1 MTEIGKKHI
10 MGVQGQLFAE
20 TIRSFDGVEYL
31 LFPKILGLAERGWN
45 AHPVWENLSGM
56 REQQAFNQALA
67 LYYEK
72 ISKSEMPYWAK
83 NGINFRLPQP
93 GLLVKMEICML
104 MWPLMVLKYVTQ
116 LMVRNLLPSQPY
128 GKNR

>member
-45 AHPVWENLSGM
+45 AHPVWENLSDSTGGAGF
-56 REQQAFNQALA
+56 QSGF
-67 LYYEK
+67 
-72 ISKSEMPYWAK
+72 
-83 NGINFRLPQP
+83 GT
-93 GLLVKMEICML
+93 LL
-104 MWPLMVLKYVTQ
+104 
-116 LMVRNLLPSQPY
+116 
-128 GKNR
+128 